1 MFCRL
6 LFDVSFA
13 PLPRRDVVGRSPD
26 ADALLLCES
35 LGADVAQ
42 FIDRIVAIPRKSR
55 TQHQIG
61 HVVVVARGGDHPHT
75 LRGASALG
83 RHLDAAL
90 QDHVVEVFACLV
102 PLRLFDFGSLDAVH
116 VVGQRIASVVQ
127 TEERI
132 AVHHADYPHGIAALD
147 DLRLMSFS
155 PSDEFQPQ
163 DGQHTHGDR
172 GDQDAVAELPFAA
185 VPAVPPVVTATG
197 CCRVRLF
204 RHSLIEF

>member
-1 MFCRL
+1 MKYEPHNYQKYATRYIEKHPLSAVL
-6 LFDVSFA
+6 LDMGLGKTSIT
-13 PLPRRDVVGRSPD
+13 LT
-26 ADALLLCES
+26 ALN
-35 LGADVAQ
+35 
-42 FIDRIVAIPRKSR
+42 
-55 TQHQIG
+55 
-61 HVVVVARGGDHPHT
+61 
-75 LRGASALG
+75 
-83 RHLDAAL
+83 
-90 QDHVVEVFACLV
+90 
-102 PLRLFDFGSLDAVH
+102 
-116 VVGQRIASVVQ
+116 
-127 TEERI
+127 
-132 AVHHADYPHGIAALD
+132 